1 MPNVDRDNG
10 IETPRRGFHR
20 WFLATLTSLAICTL
34 IAFFVL
40 DPHYRIRIGAV
51 AAMAALLLIYQWV
64 KLYVRSVNEKDD
76 WLDAARRH
84 NDHADDER
92 PELYYVEVGET
103 RTPNGTASKRFHLGD
118 SKSRAELLAA
128 VITGIWN
135 RHSREWTPKAL
146 DEVAAAFRAGD
157 EELARI
163 AGERP
168 TGPTPESEIHVLKL

>member
-1 MPNVDRDNG
+1 MPNADRDNS
-10 IETPRRGFHR
+10 IETPRRGYHR

-40 DPHYRIRIGAV
+40 DLHYRIRIGAV
-51 AAMAALLLIYQWV
+51 AATATLLLLYQWV
-64 KLYVRSVNEKDD
+64 QLYVRSVNEKDD

-128 VITGIWN
+128 VVTGIWN
-135 RHSREWTPKAL
+135 RHNREWTPKAL
-146 DEVAAAFRAGD
+146 DEVAAAFRTGD
-157 EELARI
+157 EELTLI
-163 AGERP
+163 AKERGA
-168 TGPTPESEIHVLKL
+168 GPTTEVRIQVSKP